1 MSTQPE
7 ALRLADDLEA
17 FAAHG
22 GGAMDKQAAAELR
35 RLHIVNAKLLEALN
49 WIDRRCPK
57 HLLDS
62 DPHKIHREAAYD
74 AGASARAA
82 IAKAEEVKP

>member
-1 MSTQPE
+1 MSTQPK
-7 ALRLADDLEA
+7 ALRLADWLDADACDL
-17 FAAHG
+17 
-22 GGAMDKQAAAELR
+22 QTPRLAAAELR

>member
-1 MSTQPE
+1 MSEQPE
-7 ALRLADDLEA
+7 ALRLADALESDVVY
-17 FAAHG
+17 G
-22 GGAMDKQAAAELR
+22 DTDTQAAAELR

>member
-1 MSTQPE
+1 
-7 ALRLADDLEA
+7 
-17 FAAHG
+17 
-22 GGAMDKQAAAELR
+22 
-35 RLHIVNAKLLEALN
+35 LEALN

>member
-1 MSTQPE
+1 
-7 ALRLADDLEA
+7 LADWLDADACDL
-17 FAAHG
+17 
-22 GGAMDKQAAAELR
+22 QTPRLAAAELR